1 MGSLLVGVVGSGN
14 RAYCMRYCVYFAF
27 CDKAAAKQA
36 MKLRNNSND
45 GTCSLHD
52 SQGGYTMRTHSR

>member
-27 CDKAAAKQA
+27 CDNAAAKQA
-36 MKLRNNSND
+36 MKLRNSSND
-45 GTCSLHD
+45 GTCNLHD
-52 SQGGYTMRTHSR
+52 SQ